1 MPSTR
6 RCAVALLLLG
16 GFAACQAQVAA
27 RDSSPAAGAASPS
40 PAASA
45 PRPAAAAPQGG
56 DAQVQRTVIEDD
68 GVRIEE
74 TRHRGA
80 ARRIVVH
87 SKVGG
92 VREYEIQVAP
102 AGRDPAQDRGG
113 AGQRAWSLFNF

>member
-1 MPSTR
+1 LPGAGCGQGQQPCR
-6 RCAVALLLLG
+6 RRGQPVAG
-16 GFAACQAQVAA
+16 GI
-27 RDSSPAAGAASPS
+27 S
-40 PAASA
+40 
-45 PRPAAAAPQGG
+45 AAAPQGG